1 LITILVV
8 EDDTPILN
16 MLRDLLEAESN
27 IHVLTALNITQAQAL
42 VGQSCPDLILLDWM
56 LPDMS
61 GAEWVRRLRQDDLYV
76 RVPIIMLTAKGEEED
91 KVRALD
97 MGADD
102 YITKPFSS
110 KELVARIK
118 AVLRRR
124 INATGSGRLVL
135 AGIELLLDEHR
146 VLVEGRDVSL
156 SPMEYRLLEFF
167 MSHPEKVYTRS
178 QLLDNVWGRS
188 VFIEERT
195 VDVHIRRLRK
205 TLADFG
211 RENAVQTIRGF
222 GYRFS
227 ERTGAYSAD
236 PSRS

>member
-1 LITILVV
+1 MITILVV

-16 MLRDLLEAESN
+16 MLRDLLENEPN
-27 IHVLTALNITQAQAL
+27 IHVLTAMNISQAQSL

-61 GAEWVRRLRQDDLYV
+61 GADWVRRLRQDELYL
-76 RVPIIMLTAKGEEED
+76 RVPIIMLTARGEEED

-97 MGADD
+97 MGVDD
-102 YITKPFSS
+102 YVTKPFSS

-146 VLVEGRDVSL
+146 VLIDGRDVAL

-167 MSHPEKVYTRS
+167 MSHPEKVYSRS

-205 TLADFG
+205 TLADYG
-211 RENAVQTIRGF
+211 RANAVQTIRGF

-227 ERTGAYSAD
+227 ERPGAAAAD
-236 PSRS
+236 SIRP

>member
-1 LITILVV
+1 MITILVV
-8 EDDTPILN
+8 EDDTPVLN

-110 KELVARIK
+110 KELIARIK

>member
-1 LITILVV
+1 MITILVV

-110 KELVARIK
+110 KELIARIK

>member
-110 KELVARIK
+110 KELIARIK

>member
-110 KELVARIK
+110 KELIARIK

-205 TLADFG
+205 TLANFG

>member
-1 LITILVV
+1 MITILVV

-146 VLVEGRDVSL
+146 VLVEGRDVTL

>member
-1 LITILVV
+1 MITILVV
-8 EDDTPILN
+8 EDDIPILN
-16 MLRDLLEAESN
+16 MLRDLLESEPN
-27 IHVLTALNITQAQAL
+27 IHVLTAENITKAQSL

-61 GAEWVRRLRQDDLYV
+61 GADWVRRLRQDELYL
-76 RVPIIMLTAKGEEED
+76 RVPIIMLTARGEEED

-102 YITKPFSS
+102 YVTKPFSS

-124 INATGSGRLVL
+124 INATGTGRLVL

-146 VLVEGRDVSL
+146 VLIEGRDVAL

-167 MSHPEKVYTRS
+167 MSHPEKVYSRS

-211 RENAVQTIRGF
+211 REDAVQTIRGF

-227 ERTGAYSAD
+227 ERPGGVLAN
-236 PSRS
+236 SRSF

>member
-16 MLRDLLEAESN
+16 MLRDLLEAEPN
-27 IHVLTALNITQAQAL
+27 IHVLTAENITQAQSL

-61 GAEWVRRLRQDDLYV
+61 GADWVRRLKQDELYD
-76 RVPIIMLTAKGEEED
+76 RVPIIMLTARGEEED

-97 MGADD
+97 MGVDD
-102 YITKPFSS
+102 YVTKPFSS

-146 VLVEGRDVSL
+146 VLIEGRDVAL

-167 MSHPEKVYTRS
+167 MSHPEKVYSRS

-211 RENAVQTIRGF
+211 REDAVQTIRGF

-227 ERTGAYSAD
+227 ERPGLAPAN
-236 PSRS
+236 PRSF

>member
-1 LITILVV
+1 MITILVV

>member
-110 KELVARIK
+110 KELIARIK

-135 AGIELLLDEHR
+135 AGSELLLDEHR
-146 VLVEGRDVSL
+146 VLGEGRDVSL

-205 TLADFG
+205 TLANFG